1 MKDERMPVSHLHN
14 QMEDNSLGNSEKKKQ
29 KNYMLW
35 CSLIGMCILCVC
47 VFSYLA
53 FYIGKSSSET
63 INEVGNIYMQGL
75 NERITQ
81 HFETTISYQLSHLE
95 KVIEAEPPRAGAD
108 PVKTKER
115 LEEQGRN
122 NGLEYL
128 GLYSGEGDLETLY
141 GGTVALEDPEPFLA
155 SMKNGEHKAAVG
167 TNADGNRI
175 LLLGIP
181 AEYLMEDGSSSLA
194 LLAGVPIDYIKD
206 LLALDEDTTL
216 VNSHIIRRDGTF
228 VIRSGNAFRD
238 NYFQRVSQALSGE
251 EQNTNQF
258 IEELTSAMESKEEY
272 SAVLTMGEERHHL
285 YCSSL
290 PHTEWYLITE
300 LPYGEL
306 DKIVD
311 TMSDRWM
318 NRALGGCAILLIVFL
333 LIFIEYLRESTLRIK
348 ELELAHREAEHA
360 NQAKSEFL
368 SSMSHDIR
376 TPMNAIVGMTAIA
389 TANID
394 NTLQVQ
400 DCLKKISLSSRHLL
414 GLINDVL
421 DMSKIESGK
430 LTLSVERVSLREVMD
445 SMVCIVQPQVRAK
458 HQHFDIF
465 IHDIEV
471 ENVYCDGVRLNQVLL
486 NLLSNAVKFTPEE
499 GQIHVAMYQELIP
512 ERDTHVRIHLE
523 VRDTGIGMTPE
534 FQRHIFESFSRE
546 DSMRVHKTEG
556 SGLGMAITKY
566 ILDTMGGKIR
576 VESEQ
581 GKGTTFYVTLDL
593 EKAPVEEI
601 DMILPS
607 WKMLVVD
614 DDKQLCES
622 TIDALKT
629 IGVTAEYTLD
639 GETAVRLVEEHYN
652 RGDAYQIILLDWK
665 LPGMDGIE
673 TAKMI
678 RRHLGENIPILL
690 ISAYDWSEIE
700 DQAKAAGISGFISK
714 PLFKST
720 LYHGLRQYME
730 AEEEK
735 TEENAQEESQGEGQ
749 EFAGVKILLAEDNDL
764 NWEIA
769 EALLTD
775 LGMELDWAENG
786 QICVDMFEKSGE
798 GYYDAIL
805 MDIRMPVMTG
815 YEAAKAIRALDR
827 SDADIPIIAM
837 TADAFSEDIQHCLEC
852 GMNAHIA
859 KPIDIKIITNQLRKY
874 IRRQG

>member
-1 MKDERMPVSHLHN
+1 
-14 QMEDNSLGNSEKKKQ
+14 MEYSEKKKQ
-29 KNYMLW
+29 KNNLLW
-35 CSLIGMCILCVC
+35 FSLIGMCILCVC
-47 VFSYLA
+47 VFSYLT
-53 FYIGKSSSET
+53 FYIGKSSTET

-81 HFETTISYQLSHLE
+81 HFETTIKYQLSHLE
-95 KVIEAEPPRAGAD
+95 KVIETVPSNAETD
-108 PVKTKER
+108 PITIKER

-128 GLYSGEGDLETLY
+128 GLYSGEGDFEMLY
-141 GGTVALEDPEPFLA
+141 GGSVALEDPDPFLK

-167 TNADGNRI
+167 TNADGERI

-181 AEYLMEDGSSSLA
+181 AEYLMEDESGSLA

-228 VIRSGNAFRD
+228 VIRSGDAFRD
-238 NYFQRVSQALSGE
+238 NYFQRVGQALSGE
-251 EQNTNQF
+251 EQSTNQF
-258 IEELTSAMESKEEY
+258 IEELTNAMESKVEY
-272 SAVLTMGEERHHL
+272 SAVLTMGEERCHL

-290 PHTEWYLITE
+290 PHTEWYLVTE
-300 LPYGEL
+300 LPYGQL

-311 TMSDRWM
+311 TMSSRWM
-318 NRALGGCAILLIVFL
+318 HRALGGCAILLIVFL

-394 NTLQVQ
+394 NKLQVQ

-458 HQHFDIF
+458 HQQFDVF

-499 GQIHVAMYQELIP
+499 GQIHIALYQELIP

-566 ILDTMGGKIR
+566 IVDTMGGKIR

-678 RRHLGENIPILL
+678 RRQLGENIPILL

-700 DQAKAAGISGFISK
+700 EQAKAAGISGFISK

-730 AEEEK
+730 EGEK
-735 TEENAQEESQGEGQ
+735 QTEENAQKDFQEEVQ

-786 QICVDMFEKSGE
+786 QICVDMFEKSEE

-815 YEAAKAIRALDR
+815 YEASKVIRSLNR

-837 TADAFSEDIQHCLEC
+837 TADAFSEDIQHCLDC

-859 KPIDIKIITNQLRKY
+859 KPIDIKIVTNQLKKY
-874 IRRQG
+874 IKR

>member
-1 MKDERMPVSHLHN
+1 
-14 QMEDNSLGNSEKKKQ
+14 MEYSEKKKQ
-29 KNYMLW
+29 KNNLLW
-35 CSLIGMCILCVC
+35 FSLIGMCILCVC
-47 VFSYLA
+47 VFSYLT
-53 FYIGKSSSET
+53 FYIGKSSTET

-81 HFETTISYQLSHLE
+81 HFETTIKYQLSHLE
-95 KVIEAEPPRAGAD
+95 KVIEAVPPND
-108 PVKTKER
+108 ETDQITIKER

-128 GLYSGEGDLETLY
+128 GLYSVEGNYEMLY
-141 GGTVALEDPEPFLA
+141 GGSIALEDPDPFLE

-167 TNADGNRI
+167 TNADGERI

-181 AEYLMEDGSSSLA
+181 AEYLMEDESSSLA

-238 NYFQRVSQALSGE
+238 NYFQRVGQALSGE
-251 EQNTNQF
+251 EQSTNQF
-258 IEELTSAMESKEEY
+258 IEELTNAMESKVEY
-272 SAVLTMGEERHHL
+272 SAVLTMGEERCHL

-290 PHTEWYLITE
+290 PHTEWYLVTE
-300 LPYGEL
+300 LPYGQL

-311 TMSDRWM
+311 TMSSRWM
-318 NRALGGCAILLIVFL
+318 HRALGGCAILLIVFL

-394 NTLQVQ
+394 NKLQVQ

-458 HQHFDIF
+458 HQQFDVF

-499 GQIHVAMYQELIP
+499 GQIHIALYQELIP

-566 ILDTMGGKIR
+566 IVDTMGGEIR

-593 EKAPVEEI
+593 EKAPVEEM

-678 RRHLGENIPILL
+678 RRQLGENIPILL

-700 DQAKAAGISGFISK
+700 EQAKAEGISGFISK

-730 AEEEK
+730 EGEK
-735 TEENAQEESQGEGQ
+735 QTEENAQKDSQEDVQG
-749 EFAGVKILLAEDNDL
+749 FAGVKILLAEDNDL

-786 QICVDMFEKSGE
+786 QICVDMFEKSEE

-815 YEAAKAIRALDR
+815 YEASKVIRSLNR

-837 TADAFSEDIQHCLEC
+837 TADAFSEDIQHCLDC

-859 KPIDIKIITNQLRKY
+859 KPIDIKIVTNQLKKY
-874 IRRQG
+874 IKR

>member
-1 MKDERMPVSHLHN
+1 MKDEKRLGSNLQNHIGGS
-14 QMEDNSLGNSEKKKQ
+14 SLGNIGKK
-29 KNYMLW
+29 NRTNRMLW
-35 CSLIGMCILCVC
+35 FSLIGMCVLCVC
-47 VFSYLA
+47 VFSYLI
-53 FYIGKSSSET
+53 FYIGRSSSET
-63 INEVGNIYMQGL
+63 MNEVGAIYMRGL

-81 HFETTISYQLSHLE
+81 HFETTIGYQLSHLE
-95 KVIEAEPPRAGAD
+95 KAIVAVPPNAETDLVKIEE
-108 PVKTKER
+108 KLEKEA
-115 LEEQGRN
+115 RN

-128 GLYSGEGDLETLY
+128 GFYSGEGTFEMLY
-141 GGTVALEDPEPFLA
+141 GGSVMLDDPVPFMM
-155 SMKNGEHKAAVG
+155 SMENGEHKAAIG
-167 TNADGNRI
+167 DNGAGERI
-175 LLLGIP
+175 LVLGIP
-181 AEYLMEDGSSSLA
+181 AQYLMEDGSRSLA
-194 LLAGVPIDYIKD
+194 LIAGVSIDYIKD
-206 LLALDEDTTL
+206 LLALDDSNML
-216 VNSHIIRRDGTF
+216 VSSHIIRRDGTF
-228 VIRSGNAFRD
+228 VIRSGDAFRD
-238 NYFQRVSQALSGE
+238 NYFDRVSQALSGE
-251 EQNTNQF
+251 KLSTEQF
-258 IEELTSAMESKEEY
+258 IEELTSAMEAKEDY

-285 YCSSL
+285 YCSSM
-290 PHTEWYLITE
+290 PNTEWYLVTE
-300 LPYGEL
+300 LPYGQL
-306 DKIVD
+306 DQIVD
-311 TMSDRWM
+311 SMSDRWM
-318 NRALGGCAILLIVFL
+318 WSALGGCGILLTVL
-333 LIFIEYLRESTLRIK
+333 LMIFIGYLRDSSLRIK
-348 ELELAHREAEHA
+348 ELEQAHRDAEHA
-360 NQAKSEFL
+360 NRAKSEFL

-414 GLINDVL
+414 GLVNDVL

-430 LTLSVERVSLREVMD
+430 MTLSMELVSLREVMD
-445 SMVCIVQPQVRAK
+445 SMVCIVQPQVKAK
-458 HQHFDIF
+458 RQHFDVF

-499 GQIHVAMYQELIP
+499 GAIHVAMYQELLP

-534 FQRHIFESFSRE
+534 FQSRIFESFSRE
-546 DSMRVHKTEG
+546 DSTRVHKTEG

-566 ILDTMGGKIR
+566 IVDTMGGKIR
-576 VESEQ
+576 VESEK

-593 EKAPVEEI
+593 EKAPAEEL

-614 DDKQLCES
+614 DDKQLCDS
-622 TIDALKT
+622 AVNALKT
-629 IGVTAEYTLD
+629 IGVTADYTLD
-639 GETAVRLVEEHYN
+639 GETAVRMVEEHFN
-652 RGDAYQIILLDWK
+652 RGDEYQIILLEWK

-678 RRHLGENIPILL
+678 RRQLGENIPILL
-690 ISAYDWSEIE
+690 ISAYDWSDIE
-700 DQAKAAGISGFISK
+700 DRAKEAGISGFISK

-720 LYHGLRQYME
+720 LYHGLRQYMGDGKTE
-730 AEEEK
+730 IKQEPKVETQEEE
-735 TEENAQEESQGEGQ
+735 Q

-769 EALLTD
+769 EALLSD

-786 QICVDMFEKSGE
+786 QICVDMFEKSEE
-798 GYYDAIL
+798 GYYDAVL

-815 YEAAKAIRALDR
+815 YEAAKAIRALNR

-837 TADAFSEDIQHCLEC
+837 TADAFSEDIQHCLDC

-859 KPIDIKIITNQLRKY
+859 KPIDIKVVVSQLKKYMRK
-874 IRRQG
+874 